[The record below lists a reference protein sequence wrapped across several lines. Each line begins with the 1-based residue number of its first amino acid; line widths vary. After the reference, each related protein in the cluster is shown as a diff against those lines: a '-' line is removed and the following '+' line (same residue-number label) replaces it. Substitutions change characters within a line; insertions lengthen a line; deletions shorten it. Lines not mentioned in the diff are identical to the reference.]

1 MIKPIYCNLLL
12 IFSCLVYEAYGSHPY
27 NDSLSSSTT
36 INDAEESTAT
46 LESATQPPPP
56 RHRRKSFSSTDGVR
70 YGRFHRSVQDNRFTN
85 NINPYNDSLSSSTTV
100 NDSEEN
106 TTTLESAA
114 QSPSPRHRRKSFS
127 STDALGYDRNRK
139 SVQDNRST
147 NNINPY
153 NDSLSSSTTVN
164 DAEENTT
171 TLESA
176 AQSPSPRHRRKS
188 FSSTNGLRYGR
199 LHRSVHDNKFP
210 RRMNRRMTLTP
221 PCLLRN
227 NLRKSMRNTKQP
239 MFRLSSFNR
248 FGHSFNEDS
257 DTQET
262 ESPKN
267 MRLGSTGYLPISPSF
282 GSSNG
287 IPDMDSEKIKP
298 NYPYSEPIGVSKDEA
313 NEIRNDVLQKS
324 NFYRNKFD
332 LEPFTLDDQLNNCAQ
347 NWANYMAKQQ
357 LFDHRPENVYG
368 ENLYGN
374 LNLKD
379 LGKTAVDSWYN
390 EMSLFTIGNE
400 ENVDTFHMTQLL
412 WKESTKLGVG
422 VSRNPG
428 NGMYYVVANYDPRG
442 NLLDNFK
449 ENLPEITEEDIEEA
463 KEADKRLK
471 AKMAKPVV
479 MSKSSGSSIPFR
491 SG

>member
-127 STDALGYDRNRK
+127 STDGLRYGRFRRSVHDNKFPRRMNR
-139 SVQDNRST
+139 RM
-147 NNINPY
+147 
-153 NDSLSSSTTVN
+153 TT
-164 DAEENTT
+164 
-171 TLESA
+171 
-176 AQSPSPRHRRKS
+176 PPPRPLKKS